1 MNKQLITILLILSFP
16 LTTFALQPQQGDY
29 SLPLNV
35 SLLTERVRMEK
46 KLDSNEVTK
55 AKVEAIINDETM
67 NNIT

>member
-29 SLPLNV
+29 SLPLNKG
-35 SLLTERVRMEK
+35 LLTERVRMEK
-46 KLDSNEVTK
+46 ELDLNEVTK